1 MRYLSI
7 FIAII
12 FLVFSAVQYNDP
24 DPFVWIGIY
33 GLVTLV
39 AILVFLKK
47 APEILLWILLPIY
60 LGGCLYIWPEKFEG
74 VSMPMHTKPWI
85 EEAREALGLLIAFMS
100 LLTLLFIQRKTKVQ
114 EN

>member
-1 MRYLSI
+1 MRFVS
-7 FIAII
+7 
-12 FLVFSAVQYNDP
+12 LVIGFVFVLFCAVQYNDP
-24 DPFVWIGIY
+24 DPYTWIAIY
-33 GLVTLV
+33 GLVVVASLLV
-39 AILVFLKK
+39 YFRKASEWFLWTILPL
-47 APEILLWILLPIY
+47 Y
-60 LGGCLYIWPEKFEG
+60 LGASIYFWPEKFEG